1 MKKPFLFLAC
11 LILSFGFAPK
21 SLTWV
26 AIGDSIT
33 YLNDHQNETGDRIT
47 NGYLTLVTDKFPDIQ
62 VTNKGYNGWTA
73 VKIATDFDKLSIPKA
88 DVYSIFLGTNDWWGG
103 KPLGTIKDYQNNTGT
118 STVYGAFKVIINNL
132 RSLNDQAEIV
142 LITPMQRVDFVYIND
157 FKNNAYGSYREKNGQ
172 NLEQFANA
180 IVAIG
185 KAENFQVVDLY
196 HHEKMD
202 HARLVKFKRL
212 KDPETGEYKKF
223 KYPDFIDV
231 SFDPA
236 TDEYPYPEKSINVTY
251 DGLHPSDKGY
261 RLISKELFPIFKK
274 VLQETQAPQ

>member
-1 MKKPFLFLAC
+1 MKNTFLLLVC

-33 YLNDHQNETGDRIT
+33 YLNDHPDETGNRISK
-47 NGYLTLVTDKFPDIQ
+47 GYLTLVTDKFPDIQ

-73 VKIATDFDKLSIPKA
+73 VKIATDFDKLEIPKA
-88 DVYSIFLGTNDWWGG
+88 DVYSIFLGTNDWWAG
-103 KPLGTIKDYQNNTGT
+103 KALGTMGDYQNNTGT
-118 STVYGAFKVIINNL
+118 STVYGAFRVIINNL
-132 RSLNDQAEIV
+132 RSLNDQAEII

-157 FKNNAYGSYREKNGQ
+157 FKNNAFGSYREKNGQ

-180 IVAIG
+180 IVAIA
-185 KAENFQVVDLY
+185 KAENFRVVDLY
-196 HHEKMD
+196 HKKEME

-212 KDPETGEYKKF
+212 KDPKTGEYMNF

-231 SFDPA
+231 PFDPA
-236 TDEYPYPEKSINVTY
+236 KDEYPYPEKSINVTY

-261 RLISKELFPIFKK
+261 QLISKELFPIFKEI
-274 VLQETQAPQ
+274 LAETQAIQ

>member
-1 MKKPFLFLAC
+1 MKNVFLLIVFL
-11 LILSFGFAPK
+11 IFSFGFSPK

-33 YLNDHQNETGDRIT
+33 YLNDHQNETGNRIT
-47 NGYLTLVTDKFPDIQ
+47 NGYLTLVTDKFPNVE

-73 VKIATDFDKLSIPKA
+73 VKIATDFDQLDIPKA

-103 KPLGTIKDYQNNTGT
+103 KALGTYADYQNDTGT
-118 STVYGAFKVIINNL
+118 GTVYGAFKVIINNL
-132 RSLNDQAEIV
+132 RSLNDQAKII

-172 NLEQFANA
+172 NLEQIANA
-180 IVAIG
+180 VVAIA
-185 KAENFQVVDLY
+185 KSENFQVVDLY
-196 HHEKMD
+196 HNEKMD
-202 HARLVKFKRL
+202 HSRLVKYKRL
-212 KDPETGEYKKF
+212 KDPETGEYKNF

-231 SFDPA
+231 PFDPA
-236 TDEYPYPEKSINVTY
+236 ADEYPYPEKSINVTF

-261 RLISKELFPIFKK
+261 RLISKELFPIFKDILK
-274 VLQETQAPQ
+274 AAQPPY

>member
-1 MKKPFLFLAC
+1 MKKTSLLLVC
-11 LILSFGFAPK
+11 LIFSVGFAPK

-33 YLNDHQNETGDRIT
+33 YLNDHPDETGNRISK
-47 NGYLTLVTDKFPDIQ
+47 GYLTLVTEKFPDVQ

-73 VKIATDFDKLSIPKA
+73 VKIATEFDKLSIPKA
-88 DVYSIFLGTNDWWGG
+88 DIYSIFLGTNDWWGG
-103 KPLGTIKDYQNNTGT
+103 KSLGTMEDYQNNTGT
-118 STVYGAFKVIINNL
+118 STVYGAFRVIINNL
-132 RSLNDQAEIV
+132 RSLNNQAEII

-172 NLEQFANA
+172 QLEQFANA
-180 IVAIG
+180 IVAIA
-185 KAENFQVVDLY
+185 KADNFRVIDLY
-196 HHEKMD
+196 HKKGME

-231 SFDPA
+231 PFDPA
-236 TDEYPYPEKSINVTY
+236 KDEYPYLEKSINVTY

-261 RLISKELFPIFKK
+261 RLISKELFPIFKEINK
-274 VLQETQAPQ
+274 ETKAPQ